1 MKKAF
6 RFASQSLSALAF
18 IWAASAAPAAAQSQ
32 QDVILEGVE
41 FNLEDF
47 QVSPDTL
54 SPETRAFLE
63 ALRNAEDQ
71 PIIYDRQAAEE
82 RLTQRYRLGNTCSRF
97 SGVDFDSVFT
107 YQFQED
113 QRWRVEFIRS
123 EKKLLNVSFMLTSPE
138 QARRQRT
145 DNSRACRDDTR
156 PYQGLLG
163 PVLNPN

>member
-1 MKKAF
+1 MKQIF
-6 RFASQSLSALAF
+6 RLASQSLSALAL
-18 IWAASAAPAAAQSQ
+18 IWAASAVPAAAQSQ

-82 RLTQRYRLGNTCSRF
+82 RITQRYRLGSTCNRF
-97 SGVDFDSVFT
+97 EAMDFDSVFT

-113 QRWRVEFIRS
+113 QRWRVEFVRS
-123 EKKLLNVSFMLTSPE
+123 EKKLLNISFMLTSQQ
-138 QARRQRT
+138 QARQERT
-145 DNSRACRDDTR
+145 RNSSSCRDNAR
-156 PYQGLLG
+156 PYQGVLG